1 MYFNYYLYILLFLI
15 KISQSTKE
23 SPKLLLYNNKYLFDS
38 FDLISTN
45 KAFKDNKPYQFI
57 GKIVYLKNCTNILN
71 ILDKYYDYYN
81 KNWVILID
89 DINELIIYQ
98 KLISSNKYYYFN
110 NPIIISQKI
119 ETNIEKNLNIDLIIF
134 TVNDFDFK
142 IIKENDFFDNN
153 NNIFSV
159 IQVNLDQ
166 ITISLYSL
174 KILCYIFLFINFC
187 IIIIYRYKFR
197 IYPRSFYIFLSKTSV
212 FLPMLKIILFLLL
225 ISKIH
230 YYELLFEHINFNSTS
245 IVDIIIFLI
254 DIIYYSLDIY
264 FSLIVSKGIDLVFN
278 LNQNR
283 NYIKLIYKYFIFVYS
298 LYTILKILDLFI
310 SKIFYFDI
318 TLFIIYTLL
327 LMYMFL
333 KTKKN
338 LIILKYRLFL
348 ATNSFSDYIPS
359 IKYKIKLLKRHLI
372 VYSIFYICF
381 FISFCFCF
389 WIKIINF
396 NFNYS
401 NIIYNAVD
409 MIKVIGYSYLYAPQD
424 WPDLFELNLLN
435 NTLIYNNVYNFNIK
449 KNNFINNN
457 NNKKINEN
465 YPLLIINPNFNN
477 NKNKLDNNQL
487 IINDYLKN
495 CLIGFIQK
503 EKEKKEIKKTVKK
516 KGSYYSLID

>member
-1 MYFNYYLYILLFLI
+1 MYYNYYLYILLFLI
-15 KISQSTKE
+15 KISQSTD
-23 SPKLLLYNNKYLFDS
+23 SKLLLYNNKYQFDS
-38 FDLISTN
+38 FDLFSTYEE
-45 KAFKDNKPYQFI
+45 FKDNRPYQFI
-57 GKIVYLKNCTNILN
+57 GKIVYLNNCTNILN
-71 ILDKYYDYYN
+71 ILDKYNNYYN
-81 KNWVILID
+81 KNWVFLID
-89 DINELIIYQ
+89 DINEFNIYQ
-98 KLISSNKYYYFN
+98 KLINSNKNYYFI
-110 NPIIISQKI
+110 NPIIIPQKI
-119 ETNIEKNLNIDLIIF
+119 ETNIEKNLYINLIIF
-134 TVNDFDFK
+134 IVNDNDFN
-142 IIKENDFFDNN
+142 IIKQNDFFDNE
-153 NNIFSV
+153 NNIFTV
-159 IQVNLDQ
+159 IQVNLAQ
-166 ITISLYSL
+166 MTISLYSL
-174 KILCYIFLFINFC
+174 KLFCYIFLFINFF

-230 YYELLFEHINFNSTS
+230 YYELLFQHINFNSTS

-298 LYTILKILDLFI
+298 LYTILKILDLFL

-318 TLFIIYTLL
+318 ILFIIYTLL

-348 ATNSFSDYIPS
+348 AINSFSDYIPS
-359 IKYKIKLLKRHLI
+359 IKYKIKLMKCHLI

-401 NIIYNAVD
+401 YIIYNAVD
-409 MIKVIGYSYLYAPQD
+409 MIKVIGYTYLYAPQD
-424 WPDLFELNLLN
+424 WPDLFELNLFN
-435 NTLIYNNVYNFNIK
+435 NASIYNNVYNFKLK
-449 KNNFINNN
+449 KNNFINND

-465 YPLLIINPNFNN
+465 YPLLIINPNFDNN
-477 NKNKLDNNQL
+477 NNKLDNNQL
-487 IINDYLKN
+487 INEYLKN
-495 CLIGFIQK
+495 CLIGNIQK
-503 EKEKKEIKKTVKK
+503 EKEKKEIKKNIKK
-516 KGSYYSLID
+516 KGAYYSLID

>member
-1 MYFNYYLYILLFLI
+1 M
-15 KISQSTKE
+15 
-23 SPKLLLYNNKYLFDS
+23 
-38 FDLISTN
+38 
-45 KAFKDNKPYQFI
+45 
-57 GKIVYLKNCTNILN
+57 
-71 ILDKYYDYYN
+71 
-81 KNWVILID
+81 
-89 DINELIIYQ
+89 
-98 KLISSNKYYYFN
+98 
-110 NPIIISQKI
+110 
-119 ETNIEKNLNIDLIIF
+119 
-134 TVNDFDFK
+134 
-142 IIKENDFFDNN
+142 
-153 NNIFSV
+153 
-159 IQVNLDQ
+159 
-166 ITISLYSL
+166 
-174 KILCYIFLFINFC
+174 
-187 IIIIYRYKFR
+187 
-197 IYPRSFYIFLSKTSV
+197 
-212 FLPMLKIILFLLL
+212 
-225 ISKIH
+225 
-230 YYELLFEHINFNSTS
+230 
-245 IVDIIIFLI
+245 
-254 DIIYYSLDIY
+254 
-264 FSLIVSKGIDLVFN
+264 DLVFN

-283 NYIKLIYKYFIFVYS
+283 NYIKIIYKYFIFVYS

-348 ATNSFSDYIPS
+348 ATNSFSDYIQS
-359 IKYKIKLLKRHLI
+359 IKYKIKLLKSHLI